1 MTDNHDPQ
9 QQPQPRVPGVRYRTE
24 TRTRSVLSSVFGEE
38 VMDEEEYEV
47 DVPVPPRDWDRVLMR
62 FLLTVALASTAV
74 TFVWSTSS
82 ISKLLRLIGTETEIA
97 VGAASLFELLW
108 IVCLAAEWLLRGQ
121 PDRAEPMKK
130 AGWVAV
136 WFVVAAVVA
145 QGVHAHEVAA
155 GIFGGLVSL
164 MAKGSWWVVF
174 RVRQVHLR
182 RPIAV
187 WLQRKME
194 DTAAAEALL
203 SFKHRI
209 GGRQAYAA
217 LVFGEDE
224 FAAATAA
231 VQAANRV
238 HEIPSG
244 PRPDPSGQPSRPVE
258 QSAPAPAAQ
267 SAPLV
272 PPVPA
277 AQPQP
282 QAQQP
287 APAPAAPQPAPAAPA
302 AAPSGQAPVPP
313 APPVPGIAPS
323 IASTVR
329 NVLANQPGI
338 SDDDLIE
345 EVKKVHGDR
354 PKLADTVLRNR
365 RKKAS

>member
-1 MTDNHDPQ
+1 MTDIPDPQ

-24 TRTRSVLSSVFGEE
+24 TRKRPVPSSVFGEE

-47 DVPVPPRDWDRVLMR
+47 DVPIPHRDWDRVLMR
-62 FLLTVALASTAV
+62 FLLTVALASTVV

-97 VGAASLFELLW
+97 IGAASLFELLW
-108 IVCLAAEWLLRGQ
+108 IVCLAAEWLLRRQ
-121 PDRAEPMKK
+121 PARAKPMKA

-155 GIFGGLVSL
+155 GVFGGLVSL

-174 RVRQVHLR
+174 RVRRVDLR
-182 RPIAV
+182 RPLAV

-194 DTAAAEALL
+194 DASAVEELL
-203 SFKHRI
+203 SFKHSI

-217 LVFGEDE
+217 LVFGDDE

-244 PRPDPSGQPSRPVE
+244 PRPDPSGQPSRPVV
-258 QSAPAPAAQ
+258 QPAPAPVAQ
-267 SAPLV
+267 SAAPV

-277 AQPQP
+277 AQPQ
-282 QAQQP
+282 AQTQQ
-287 APAPAAPQPAPAAPA
+287 PAPAAPQAAPAAPA
-302 AAPSGQAPVPP
+302 AAPSGQASAPTPP
-313 APPVPGIAPS
+313 APGIPPS

-329 NVLANQPGI
+329 SVLAHQPGI
-338 SDDDLIE
+338 SDEDLIE